1 MPHAKNATVAKE
13 MIEYVFSALRP
24 SRILREDQSRRHFWW
39 TAFRQR
45 SVWARGAKLGLS
57 VGVLQAII
65 NQGDVWLAHSET
77 AGTIAKTIISPLVT
91 FAVALVSAAAT
102 YVDKLKLNS

>member
-1 MPHAKNATVAKE
+1 MRCVTEPAIEKESHVENTTSQLWWVA
-13 MIEYVFSALRP
+13 F
-24 SRILREDQSRRHFWW
+24 Q
-39 TAFRQR
+39 QR

-65 NQGDVWLAHSET
+65 NQGDVWLAQSET
-77 AGTIAKTIISPLVT
+77 TGTIIKTIVSPLVT

-102 YVDKLKLNS
+102 HVDKLKLNS

>member
-1 MPHAKNATVAKE
+1 MTG
-13 MIEYVFSALRP
+13 YVSSSSEGSRTLRGHKS
-24 SRILREDQSRRHFWW
+24 SRPLWCE
-39 TAFRQR
+39 AFRQR

-65 NQGDVWLAHSET
+65 NQGDVWLAHNET
-77 AGTIAKTIISPLVT
+77 WGTIAKTIVSPLVT
-91 FAVALVSAAAT
+91 FSVALVSAAAT